1 LKHKISVNGSSEF
14 IKVFK
19 SLDAKSELYKEINN
33 ALDLLKEDVFRGDKI
48 SQDLWPK
55 KYIRKYSIHTLFRYE
70 LSHGWRLIYTIY
82 GTKLEIICTILEVL
96 PHKEYEK
103 RFGY

>member
-33 ALDLLKEDVFRGDKI
+33 ALDLLKEDVLRGDKI
-48 SQDLWPK
+48 
-55 KYIRKYSIHTLFRYE
+55 
-70 LSHGWRLIYTIY
+70 
-82 GTKLEIICTILEVL
+82 
-96 PHKEYEK
+96 
-103 RFGY
+103 